1 MNNILIAGGTGLIGK
16 RLADYFE
23 STGNTVFILTRKPT
37 AANHIFWNPST
48 HEIDTTKL
56 GAITHLINLCGA
68 SLAGKRWSNAYKK
81 ELLDS
86 RIQPAQF
93 LLANIQYFTKLSHYI
108 TASGINCYPLNQAK
122 VYTETDDFGTDFVSQ
137 LVKQWEET
145 ADQFSAHCLVSKI
158 RISPVLDAQGGA
170 LVEIMKPIQAGF
182 GAALGT
188 GKQAMPWIHHAD
200 LVRIFDFV
208 IQHQLT
214 GAFNAVAGTS
224 TNTEFTAICAECI
237 SKKIWLPNLPAFL
250 VKILFG
256 EMAMLL
262 LEGVKTSNK
271 TLLNA
276 GFQFKYSELE
286 EAISSCIKAEK
297 D

>member
-16 RLADYFE
+16 RLTTYLE
-23 STGNTVFILTRKPT
+23 STENVVFILTRKPT
-37 AANHIFWNPST
+37 ASNHIFWNPST

-56 GAITHLINLCGA
+56 GTITHLINLCGA

-93 LLANIQYFTKLSHYI
+93 LLENIQYFPKLSHYI

-122 VYTETDDFGTDFVSQ
+122 VYTETDGFGTDFVSQ

-145 ADQFSAHCLVSKI
+145 SELFSPHCLVSKI
-158 RISPVLDAQGGA
+158 RISPVLDKKGGA

-182 GAALGT
+182 GAALGD
-188 GKQAMPWIHHAD
+188 GNQAMPWIHYED
-200 LVRIFDFV
+200 LARIFDFV
-208 IQHQLT
+208 LQHQLA
-214 GAFNAVAGTS
+214 GAFNAVAETS
-224 TNTEFTAICAECI
+224 TNKEFTAICAESI
-237 SKKIWLPNLPAFL
+237 SKKIWLPNLPAFM
-250 VKILFG
+250 VKLLFG
-256 EMAMLL
+256 EMSMLL
-262 LEGVKTSNK
+262 LEGVQASHEKLTK
-271 TLLNA
+271 A
-276 GFQFKYSELE
+276 GFTFQHTDLK
-286 EAISSCIKAEK
+286 EAISSLQV

>member
-16 RLADYFE
+16 RLTTHLE
-23 STGNTVFILTRKPT
+23 STGNVVFILTRKPT
-37 AANHIFWNPST
+37 ASNHIFWNPST

-56 GAITHLINLCGA
+56 ESTKHLINLCGA
-68 SLAGKRWSNAYKK
+68 SLAGKRWSHAYKK

-93 LLANIQYFTKLSHYI
+93 LLANIQHFPKLSHYI

-122 VYTETDDFGTDFVSQ
+122 VYTESDGFGTDFVSQ

-145 ADQFSAHCLVSKI
+145 ANLFSKHCLVSKI

-182 GAALGT
+182 GAALGD
-188 GKQAMPWIHHAD
+188 GKQAMPWIHYED
-200 LVRIFDFV
+200 LVGIFDFV
-208 IQHQLT
+208 LQHQLA

-224 TNTEFTAICAECI
+224 TNKEFTAICAESI
-237 SKKIWLPNLPAFL
+237 SKKIWLPNLPAFM
-250 VKILFG
+250 VKLLFG
-256 EMAMLL
+256 EMAILL
-262 LEGVKTSNK
+262 LEGVKTSNE
-271 TLLNA
+271 TLIKA
-276 GFQFKYSELE
+276 GFKFKYTELKA
-286 EAISSCIKAEK
+286 AISSCTKG
-297 D
+297 

>member
-16 RLADYFE
+16 RLTTHLE
-23 STGNTVFILTRKPT
+23 STGNVVFILTRKPT
-37 AANHIFWNPST
+37 ASNHIFWNPST

-56 GAITHLINLCGA
+56 GTITHLINLCGA
-68 SLAGKRWSNAYKK
+68 SLAGKRWSHAYKK

-93 LLANIQYFTKLSHYI
+93 LLANIQHFPKLSHYI

-122 VYTETDDFGTDFVSQ
+122 VYTETDGFGTDFVSQ

-145 ADQFSAHCLVSKI
+145 ANLFSKHCLVSKI
-158 RISPVLDAQGGA
+158 RISPVLDEQGGA

-188 GKQAMPWIHHAD
+188 GNQAMPWIHYED
-200 LVRIFDFV
+200 LVGIFDFV
-208 IQHQLT
+208 LQHQLA
-214 GAFNAVAGTS
+214 GAVNAVAGTS
-224 TNTEFTAICAECI
+224 TNKEFTAICAESI
-237 SKKIWLPNLPAFL
+237 SKKIWLPNLPAFM
-250 VKILFG
+250 VKLLFG

-262 LEGVKTSNK
+262 LEGVQASHEK
-271 TLLNA
+271 LLKA
-276 GFQFKYSELE
+276 GFTFKHTDLK
-286 EAISSCIKAEK
+286 EAISSLNEG
-297 D
+297 

>member
-16 RLADYFE
+16 RLTTYLE
-23 STGNTVFILTRKPT
+23 STGNFVFILTRKPT
-37 AANHIFWNPST
+37 AANHIFWNPSS

-68 SLAGKRWSNAYKK
+68 TLAGKRWSHAYKK

-93 LLANIQYFTKLSHYI
+93 LLANIQHFPKLSHYI

-122 VYTETDDFGTDFVSQ
+122 VYTETDSFGTDFVSQ

-145 ADQFSAHCLVSKI
+145 AELFSPHCLVSKI
-158 RISPVLDAQGGA
+158 RISPVLDKQGGA
-170 LVEIMKPIQAGF
+170 LVEIMKPIKAGF
-182 GAALGT
+182 GATLGT
-188 GKQAMPWIHHAD
+188 GNQAMPWIHYED
-200 LVRIFDFV
+200 LSRIFDFV
-208 IQHQLT
+208 LQHQLA

-224 TNTEFTAICAECI
+224 TNKEFTAICAESI

-250 VKILFG
+250 VKLLFG

-262 LEGVKTSNK
+262 LEGVKTSNE
-271 TLLNA
+271 TLIKA
-276 GFQFKYSELE
+276 GFYFKYTELKG
-286 EAISSCIKAEK
+286 AISSCIKG
-297 D
+297 

>member
-16 RLADYFE
+16 RLTTYLE

-48 HEIDTTKL
+48 HEIDVTKL
-56 GAITHLINLCGA
+56 GSITHLINLCGA

-93 LLANIQYFTKLSHYI
+93 LLANIQHFPKLSHYI

-122 VYTETDDFGTDFVSQ
+122 VYTETDGFGTDFVSQ

-145 ADQFSAHCLVSKI
+145 SELFSPHCLVSKI
-158 RISPVLDAQGGA
+158 RISPVLDKQGGA

-182 GAALGT
+182 GAALGD
-188 GKQAMPWIHHAD
+188 GNQAMPWIHYVD
-200 LVRIFDFV
+200 LARIFDFV
-208 IQHQLT
+208 LQHQLA
-214 GAFNAVAGTS
+214 GAFNAVAETS
-224 TNTEFTAICAECI
+224 TNKEFTAICAESI
-237 SKKIWLPNLPAFL
+237 SKKIRLPNLPAFM
-250 VKILFG
+250 VKLLFG
-256 EMAMLL
+256 EMSMLL
-262 LEGVKTSNK
+262 LEGVQASHEKLTK
-271 TLLNA
+271 A
-276 GFQFKYSELE
+276 GFTFQHTDLK
-286 EAISSCIKAEK
+286 EAISSLQV